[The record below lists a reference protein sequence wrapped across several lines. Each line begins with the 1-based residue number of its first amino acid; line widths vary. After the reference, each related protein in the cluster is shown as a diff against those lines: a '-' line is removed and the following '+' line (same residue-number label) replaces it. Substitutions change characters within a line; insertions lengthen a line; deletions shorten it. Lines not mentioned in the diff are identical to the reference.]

1 MKKIFFAFAVF
12 VLFAESVSSQVL
24 DPVQYVYPK
33 WYNEAGTQVTGT
45 SAYLTGTASAIGD
58 TFSTQKFALDFDE
71 IKFSLSMSTGDS
83 MYANLHVQFGT
94 GPISGTSFYAPGGI
108 AMTAKSDSIISLG
121 VRQSIVGQ
129 TCKVVI
135 KRTPQGYR
143 TTQGGSVQATGGLRD
158 STHVFTYLGSLD
170 PTPYT
175 WIRFILVFHGD
186 KNDVSNGSILT
197 GSSMVIIKRRYSSW

>member
-12 VLFAESVSSQVL
+12 VLFVESASSQVL
-24 DPVQYVYPK
+24 DPVQYIYPK
-33 WYNEAGTQVTGT
+33 WYNEDGTQVTGT

-58 TFSTQKFALDFDE
+58 TFSTQKIPLDAEE

-121 VRQSIVGQ
+121 LRQSIVGQ
-129 TCKVVI
+129 TCKVAVR
-135 KRTPQGYR
+135 RTPTGYR
-143 TTQGGSVQATGGLRD
+143 ATQGGSVAATGGLRD
-158 STHVFTYLGSLD
+158 STHVLTYAGSLD
-170 PTPYT
+170 PTVYT
-175 WIRFILVFHGD
+175 WVRFILVFHGN

-197 GSSMVIIKRRYSSW
+197 GSSMIIVKRRYSSW